1 MIDNNLL
8 KIIDFWQRVTEEK
21 NLYNRQLVD
30 KIDTKT
36 KEVVDIIGPR
46 RVGKSSIMK
55 IIIQKLKPK
64 VKTGILY
71 INFEDPYFIDHNTPT
86 ILEELVEVYKEY
98 YQENLYYLFFDEIQ
112 NIDLWEKA
120 VRKLRDSGNYKIFI
134 SGSSSKLLGSEFASL
149 LSGRHLSYQLLPL
162 SFFEYLVFQGVKIKD
177 KKDIILKE
185 KMLLKYFDEYL
196 VWGGFPEVV
205 LSKKQELLKQYYL
218 DIIQKDIVKRY
229 EIRERNILDKMGLYL
244 LTNSGKTVSVS
255 SIKNIYGI
263 SHELASTYLEYFK
276 EAFLVFELPQFSY
289 SVKTQQKALKKIYPV
304 DTGLANSVSFRF
316 SEDKGRILETT
327 VFLSLKRQDK
337 EVYYYKTKNNKE
349 VDFLIREKDGEN
361 KLIQVCFDLADE
373 KTKKREIDSL
383 NRAMEELELNEGL
396 ILTYNTEDKLLID
409 KRKITILP
417 VYKWMLNYD

>member
-1 MIDNNLL
+1 MIDNTLL
-8 KIIDFWQRVTEEK
+8 KIIDFWQGVTEEK

-36 KEVVDIIGPR
+36 KEVLDIIGPR

-64 VKTGILY
+64 VKAGILY

-162 SFFEYLVFQGVKIKD
+162 PFFEYLVFQGVKIKD

-185 KMLLKYFDEYL
+185 KMLLKYFNEYL

-229 EIRERNILDKMGLYL
+229 EIREKNILDKMGLYL
-244 LTNSGKTVSVS
+244 LNNSGKTVSVS

-276 EAFLVFELPQFSY
+276 ETFLFFELPQFSY

-304 DTGLANSVSFRF
+304 DTGLANTVSFRF

-349 VDFLIREKDGEN
+349 VDFLIKEKDGKN
-361 KLIQVCFDLADE
+361 KLIQVCFDLTDE
-373 KTKKREIDSL
+373 KTKKREIVSL
-383 NRAMEELELNEGL
+383 NKAMEELELNEGL
-396 ILTYNTEDKLLID
+396 ILTYNTEDKVLID